1 MAKPFTPKGV
11 EAIRPDPAKRLELP
25 DAGCTGLYLVIQPTG
40 AKSWALR
47 YRFDGKPAKATLG
60 RWPIMSLAAA
70 RGAAADALEQVAS
83 GNDPAAQKKAAK
95 AEAIEAARL
104 AADPTLGD
112 RDMVKAVIDLF
123 MKRHA
128 SRNRRAADVAGM
140 FRRDVLPT
148 WGERSIHDI
157 TKRDLIDLLDGIVDR
172 GSPITANRLLAHLRT
187 VWTWAKGR
195 DIITA
200 SPFDGVKPPSPERA
214 RDRVLTNQEIVWFW
228 RACDKLGQPFGPLY
242 RFLLLT
248 GQRLREGAEMT
259 EGELRGDL
267 WRIPASRVK
276 NADEHTVPLSMAA
289 KDVLESVQRISG
301 KAGYV
306 FTTTGA
312 SPVSGFTRAKQRLDR
327 LMTEAANEGRGA
339 GNDLIEMPP
348 LTIHDLRR
356 TAASG
361 MAGLRFPPH
370 IVEAVLN
377 HRSGTRRG
385 VAGVYNRHDY
395 ADEKKRALDA
405 WAGYVLA
412 LVDGNPGNVVRM
424 AEARA

>member
-1 MAKPFTPKGV
+1 MTRALTPKTV
-11 EAIRPDPAKRLELP
+11 EAIKPDPARRQELP
-25 DAGCTGLYLVIQPTG
+25 DAGCTGLYLVVQPSG

-47 YRFDGKPAKATLG
+47 YRFDGKPVKVTLG
-60 RWPIMSLAAA
+60 RWPIMTLAAA
-70 RGAAADALEQVAS
+70 RGAAAAALEQVES
-83 GNDPAAQKKAAK
+83 GIDPAAEKKAAK

-104 AADPTLGD
+104 EADPTIAE
-112 RDMVKAVIDLF
+112 RDKVKSVIDLF

-128 SRNRRAADVAGM
+128 SRNRRAADVANM
-140 FRRDVLPT
+140 FRRDVLPR
-148 WGERSIHDI
+148 WGDRNIHDI

-214 RDRVLTNQEIVWFW
+214 RDRVLTEQEIVWFW
-228 RACDKLGQPFGPLY
+228 DACEKMGQPFGPLY

-259 EGELRGDL
+259 EGELHGDL

-276 NADEHTVPLSMAA
+276 NADEHTVPLPLAA
-289 KDVLESVQRISG
+289 RDVLAGVARIRG
-301 KAGYV
+301 KAGYI
-306 FTTTGA
+306 FTTSGD
-312 SPVSGFTRAKQRLDR
+312 SPVSGFTRAKERLDR
-327 LMTEAANEGRGA
+327 LMVEAANEGRGA
-339 GNDLIEMPP
+339 GDVIEIPP
-348 LTIHDLRR
+348 FTIHDLRR

-395 ADEKKRALDA
+395 RDEKRAALEA
-405 WAGYVLA
+405 WVRHVLS
-412 LVDGNPGNVVRM
+412 LVDGQPDNVVRL
-424 AEARA
+424 EGRG